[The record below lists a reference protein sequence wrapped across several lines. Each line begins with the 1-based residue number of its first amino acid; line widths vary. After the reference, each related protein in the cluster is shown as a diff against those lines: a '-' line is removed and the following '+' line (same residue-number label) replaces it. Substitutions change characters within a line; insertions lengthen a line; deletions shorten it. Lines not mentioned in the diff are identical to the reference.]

1 MNEAEWS
8 KQVVS
13 VAHQLGYRSVHQ
25 RPCREG
31 RSGKWTTPT
40 TIKGWPDWTF
50 IRPPRLV
57 FAELKGDTTPMRPGQ
72 QEMLDLLAACGE
84 AEAYLWRS
92 GAITLQ
98 AIAEVLA
105 SRTVRRVV

>member
-1 MNEAEWS
+1 VISEREW
-8 KQVVS
+8 QRAVVDL
-13 VAHQLGYRSVHQ
+13 AHQLGYRSVHQ

-57 FAELKGDTTPMRPGQ
+57 FAELKGTKTPMRDGQ
-72 QEMLDLLAACGE
+72 QEMLDLLGACGSS
-84 AEAYLWRS
+84 EAYLWRAGS
-92 GAITLQ
+92 ITLQ
-98 AIAEVLA
+98 TIAECLA
-105 SRTVRRVV
+105 RRDVV